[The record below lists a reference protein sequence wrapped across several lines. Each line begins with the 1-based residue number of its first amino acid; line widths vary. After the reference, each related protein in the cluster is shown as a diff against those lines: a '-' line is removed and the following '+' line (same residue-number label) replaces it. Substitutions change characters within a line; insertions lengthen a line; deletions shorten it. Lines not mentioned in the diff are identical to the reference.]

1 MLNRQI
7 NVYSSASTDLMN
19 WRYEGVAF
27 RMPEQPLC
35 QGPGANPSQPLT
47 CYADRCKVLRNPT
60 TGKYVMWCKSKPFAS
75 VAVADSATGPFRL
88 VKLFNPGGHEVGDCT
103 ATSDPSNPSSAYFIL
118 SVHPS
123 SYGFS
128 RNDSRQ
134 VKIFSLT
141 PDWTE
146 LSGEYRNVTAA
157 WPLPNRYD
165 GKLEAPAPF
174 FDAEASRHYIW
185 TSHCKLP
192 RYRWHLGCILLTIPA
207 ISLRHRHVLVPER
220 RGAAGCRGA
229 ILERAVE
236 PARQPHPQRHLLAEP

>member
-88 VKLFNPGGHEVGDCT
+88 VKLFNPGGHEVGDST
-103 ATSDPSNPSSAYFIL
+103 ATADQRIVNAEKSELVAGLCDESGCVRQLLWRGDTAREGVASAGFQGHESDIVVLDEGRGARPHPLAEEITHPIAWRGFTDIGVVIAWNHDGRKAAQYGVEQLTGGRKFSIQRLRSEVSSEDHNI
-118 SVHPS
+118 
-123 SYGFS
+123 G
-128 RNDSRQ
+128 
-134 VKIFSLT
+134 
-141 PDWTE
+141 
-146 LSGEYRNVTAA
+146 LSGHNGG
-157 WPLPNRYD
+157 D
-165 GKLEAPAPF
+165 CGF
-174 FDAEASRHYIW
+174 
-185 TSHCKLP
+185 
-192 RYRWHLGCILLTIPA
+192 LGG
-207 ISLRHRHVLVPER
+207 ER
-220 RGAAGCRGA
+220 E
-229 ILERAVE
+229 L
-236 PARQPHPQRHLLAEP
+236 